1 MGVMKET
8 RLQQRIQ
15 KLIKRRGGYVNKN
28 HGSMISE
35 PGIADLTVCYRGIYL
50 ALEVK
55 EGDNTPSAEQGI
67 HARNVWKAGGI
78 CAVTWTIEEAETV
91 LNILDDYADG
101 NIRKGFIK
109 LEFEN
114 ANIDDGTRW

>member
-15 KLIKRRGGYVNKN
+15 KLIRSRGGYVNKN

-35 PGIADLTVCYRGIYL
+35 PGIADLTVCYKGYYV

-55 EGDNTPSAEQGI
+55 EDDGKPSKQQGI
-67 HARNVWKAGGI
+67 HARQVWKAGGI
-78 CAVTWTIEEAETV
+78 SCVVWSVEEV
-91 LNILDDYADG
+91 NKLLDILDNNVLWPIWTD
-101 NIRKGFIK
+101 
-109 LEFEN
+109 EFEK
-114 ANIDDGTRW
+114 AGLDDGTRW